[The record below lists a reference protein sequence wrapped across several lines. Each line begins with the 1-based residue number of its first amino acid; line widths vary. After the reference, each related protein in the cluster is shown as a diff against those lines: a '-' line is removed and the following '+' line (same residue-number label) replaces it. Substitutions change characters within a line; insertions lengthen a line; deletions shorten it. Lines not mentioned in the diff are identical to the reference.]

1 MCVGGVSLTVPWL
14 VPVGELEWHA
24 PSYLELTPGLWI
36 PESAPILLALPLRC
50 APGCVGLSLY
60 LILVGSIKMQWCLP
74 GQLSKG
80 QKTELVGNNE
90 TNNRFGRQ
98 WSVQP
103 LRWLS
108 KSSLSSASC
117 GQPAWNI
124 LQRPGCHDKPL
135 WPSIFKV
142 WFSRT
147 SWSVLK
153 INYYQEQ
160 MKWYLGKIFSNT
172 NGRCVGVA
180 R

>member
-1 MCVGGVSLTVPWL
+1 MWGICD
-14 VPVGELEWHA
+14 HA
-24 PSYLELTPGLWI
+24 LAGASWRAEVAC
-36 PESAPILLALPLRC
+36 SLLAGAHPGPVNARVSTHSPCLPFALC
-50 APGCVGLSLY
+50 PGCVGLGLY

-74 GQLSKG
+74 GQLSNG
-80 QKTELVGNNE
+80 HKTELVGNNE
-90 TNNRFGRQ
+90 INNRFWQQ

-108 KSSLSSASC
+108 KSSFSSASC

-160 MKWYLGKIFSNT
+160 VKWYLGKIFSNT
-172 NGRCVGVA
+172 NGRCGGVA